1 MPEILDQDEV
11 EALLAAIDEG
21 EIKAPG
27 APAEVTQYASYD
39 FGRPER
45 VSKDEARSLEAL
57 HMDIARN
64 LSATFSGLLRSI
76 VEVKLASVEEIIYSE
91 FILSVPNPTYLNII
105 NAKPLEGE
113 MVLEINPSITF
124 PILDKLLGGAS
135 EEVSVPNRP
144 LTEIELRLMDK
155 IITRV
160 VGALNNEW
168 SKIKPVEFKVVDT
181 EYNPQLLQIIP
192 PTETVV
198 LVGFEIT
205 LGGFSGMLNFCIP
218 FVSLDPFLD
227 QLSTRRWRAYT
238 RTKAQPEALPAI
250 QATVKNAYLDLA
262 AYLAETTITLRDF
275 LELQPGDIIQTE
287 KPTSQPATVYV
298 QGRAKFLASPGRLRR
313 KKAVLIVGEAP
324 GSRPSSS

>member
-1 MPEILDQDEV
+1 VPEILDQDEV

-144 LTEIELRLMDK
+144 L
-155 IITRV
+155 
-160 VGALNNEW
+160 
-168 SKIKPVEFKVVDT
+168 KIKPVEFKVVDT